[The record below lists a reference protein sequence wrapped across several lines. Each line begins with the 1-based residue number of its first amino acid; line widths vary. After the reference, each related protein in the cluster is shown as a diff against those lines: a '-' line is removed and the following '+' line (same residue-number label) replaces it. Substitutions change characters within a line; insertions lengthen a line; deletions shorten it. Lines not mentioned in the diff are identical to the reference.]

1 MARKTDDT
9 LSPRA
14 RRLTAHL
21 PEVGHA
27 LLPKTRPA
35 IKGAKRASVL
45 VQKTA
50 KKALTRFGFQGGDIL
65 RDWAEIAGEKLAQ
78 VTAPQRIK
86 RMPDGNVLVLKV
98 AGAAALQVQQMAPQL
113 MEKANQLTGAKLVR
127 IEIIQGPIG

>member
-1 MARKTDDT
+1 MSRKPADPT
-9 LSPRA
+9 SPRA

-45 VQKTA
+45 AQKTA

-86 RMPDGNVLVLKV
+86 RMPEGNVLVLKV
-98 AGAAALQVQQMAPQL
+98 ARAAAMEVQHKGPVL